1 MLAALGLSLALVV
14 IHVMIKQGRWQ
25 CYGYN
30 YGSVVCDGEWW
41 RLVVAAMCHEEQ
53 SHLLLSVFALSWVSD
68 VSNFA
73 YGSIILCLGTEIAS
87 LCFVGLAVRGGAS
100 RIEFAAGPR
109 EQRDDHRWLAHGCS
123 ALAVAWIT
131 KEPRDLPRP
140 ALVALLLSFS
150 VQLLAPSEP
159 VLPLA
164 AAWLTGSLV
173 GRIPSLD
180 AALDSVYWTNT
191 MLFWVLFAALASLK
205 ATRPAARVPGFGY
218 SHFPASSWH
227 ADEEDV
233 PELAPDGAPIFRISH
248 PDDDYVEDP
257 LPPYTVAQADW
268 PDASDGL
275 FNLPAFDGD
284 LPGFD
289 PRVIDSSA
297 DYLPRPTVRDDD
309 DIFDDDDG
317 VIFRSVRHMAHTP

>member
-1 MLAALGLSLALVV
+1 MLAALGLSLVLVAT
-14 IHVMIKQGRWQ
+14 HVMIKQGRWP

-41 RLVVAAMCHEEQ
+41 RLIVAATCHEEQ
-53 SHLLLSVFALSWVSD
+53 SHLLLSVFALTWVSD

-73 YGSIILCLGTEIAS
+73 CGSILLCLGTEIAS
-87 LCFVGLAVRGGAS
+87 LCFVGLAVHGGGS
-100 RIEFAAGPR
+100 RLDLAAGTR

-131 KEPRDLPRP
+131 KEPRDVPRP

-150 VQLLAPSEP
+150 VQLVAPDEP

-173 GRIPSLD
+173 GHIPSLD
-180 AALDSVYWTNT
+180 AALDSLYWTST
-191 MLFWVLFAALASLK
+191 MLFWLLFAALASLK
-205 ATRPAARVPGFGY
+205 ATRPTARVPGFGY
-218 SHFPASSWH
+218 SHFPANAWR
-227 ADEEDV
+227 ADEEDA
-233 PELAPDGAPIFRISH
+233 PEVAPDGAPIYRITH
-248 PDDDYVEDP
+248 PDDHVEDP
-257 LPPYTVAQADW
+257 VPPYTVVQADW

-275 FNLPAFDGD
+275 FNLSAFDAE
-284 LPGFD
+284 LPGLD
-289 PRVIDSSA
+289 PRVVDASVGV
-297 DYLPRPTVRDDD
+297 LQRPGVRDDD

-317 VIFRSVRHMAHTP
+317 LLFRSVRHMAHTP